1 MTPRFIA
8 LAIASLLFV
17 GVACRTKTEAA
28 LAASAAVTAAS
39 ASHASHASHAPQAPH
54 DSLDQRTPLPLLP
67 MMAHHQKQNMRD
79 HLEAVQQITAAVARS
94 DFDAVATAAKRIGYS
109 EQMGRMCQHMGSGAP
124 GFTELALE
132 FHHRADTIATAAQS
146 RNSAAVSAA
155 LAETLASCTNCHARF
170 KQQIVDEATWA
181 ALPRR

>member
-1 MTPRFIA
+1 MTPHSIA
-8 LAIASLLFV
+8 RAVAPLLFAV
-17 GVACRTKTEAA
+17 VACRAKTEAA
-28 LAASAAVTAAS
+28 PAPSAAVTAA
-39 ASHASHASHAPQAPH
+39 AHASH
-54 DSLDQRTPLPLLP
+54 DSLDPRTPLPLLP

-132 FHHRADTIATAAQS
+132 FHHRADTIATAAES
-146 RNSAAVSAA
+146 RNLSAVSAA
-155 LAETLASCTNCHARF
+155 LAETLTTCTTCHARF
-170 KQQIVDEATWA
+170 KQQIVDERTWA
-181 ALPRR
+181 ALPRH

>member
-1 MTPRFIA
+1 MTRRSI
-8 LAIASLLFV
+8 AIASLLFAA
-17 GVACRTKTEAA
+17 VACRAKTEPAPA
-28 LAASAAVTAAS
+28 PSAAAATS
-39 ASHASHASHAPQAPH
+39 AHAPPAAH

-94 DFDAVATAAKRIGYS
+94 DFEAVATAVKRIGYS
-109 EQMGRMCQHMGSGAP
+109 EQMGRMCEHLGSAP
-124 GFTELALE
+124 PGSTELALE
-132 FHHRADTIATAAQS
+132 FHHQAATIATAAHS
-146 RNSAAVSAA
+146 RDPAAVSAA
-155 LAETLASCTNCHARF
+155 LAETLSTCTTCHARF